1 MANVVNTYNV
11 FISSS
16 QRVSGTSDNFTIN
29 MRKPILL
36 TRPNTYFTC
45 KVGSAEIPFNFKQL
59 NTTNSRNI
67 LSVTYVKASVN
78 NTFNVT
84 FPAGNYIITDLLVML
99 ETLILAVYPSL
110 NLTFTYNKT
119 TGFCNFLMTGSDSI
133 ATTITLNF
141 NSNIYLGS
149 MFGYTAS
156 TTFNYNSS
164 NVSTSS
170 TSTQQALV
178 NPNPCIYIRSDVLT
192 QFGATENLVEKD
204 VTSDII
210 CKVQI
215 HNLPGSWLMYD
226 GATELKVV
234 LTNKVI
240 DTISLYL
247 SDSLSY
253 SLSLGN
259 LDWSVRLTFEEI
271 QRDGALDIS
280 INNPQPP
287 PKELLE
293 EKQKL
298 LDEILEERKKVLSD
312 HNDDEQHNSEF

>member
-59 NTTNSRNI
+59 NTTNNRNI

-78 NTFNVT
+78 NTFNVA

-156 TTFNYNSS
+156 TSFNYNSS

>member
-1 MANVVNTYNV
+1 MSVINTYNV

-16 QRVSGTSDNFTIN
+16 QRSSGTSDNFVIN
-29 MRKPILL
+29 MRKPIIL
-36 TRPNTYFTC
+36 TRPNSFFTC
-45 KVGSAEIPFNFKQL
+45 TVGSAEIPFNFKQL
-59 NTTNSRNI
+59 NTNNNMNV

-78 NTFNVT
+78 TTFNIT
-84 FPAGNYIITDLLVML
+84 FPPGNYIITDLLTTL
-99 ETLILAVYPSL
+99 QSLILAVYPSL

-119 TGFCNFLMTGSDSI
+119 TGLCSLLLTGYDNV
-133 ATTITLNF
+133 ATSLTLNF
-141 NSNIYLGS
+141 NSNHYLGA
-149 MFGYTAS
+149 MFGYAAS
-156 TTFNYNSS
+156 TTFSYNAT
-164 NVSTSS
+164 NASTIS

-178 NPNPCIYIRSDVLT
+178 NPNPCIYIRSDVLV

-204 VTSDII
+204 VTSDIL
-210 CKVQI
+210 CKIQI

-226 GATELKVV
+226 GSNNLKVI

-240 DTISLYL
+240 DNISLYL

-259 LDWSVRLTFEEI
+259 LDWSLRLTFEEVEVEGNANQWDI
-271 QRDGALDIS
+271 Q
-280 INNPQPP
+280 QPPAP

-298 LDEILEERKKVLSD
+298 LDEILEERKKVLQ
-312 HNDDEQHNSEF
+312 DDISGHEK